1 MLRSTKSGLHFLIR
15 FVIIIVVHGINKQ
28 SEADML
34 DQGYY
39 DRDKK
44 KQSLGWKIFFIVLVA
59 LIVIVYF
66 VIFLRFFQTCD
77 SNESKIIYLS
87 EQSAQLYNTDKDLL
101 KVHRLTPRN
110 PITAD
115 GSFYMSYVTYLE
127 STNELQITVK
137 YRDTILADKENTN
150 PYTYKLY
157 DEDGTQFPM
166 YYTTQSERNGYYY
179 TKLCFSELKFD
190 FEGHTPIH
198 LEILNP
204 DGSTAAKLTLFDE
217 YTSASEMKDYQ
228 VSEINQQLTD

>member
-1 MLRSTKSGLHFLIR
+1 
-15 FVIIIVVHGINKQ
+15 
-28 SEADML
+28 ML

-39 DRDKK
+39 DREKK
-44 KQSLGWKIFFIVLVA
+44 KQSLGWRIFFIVLIS
-59 LIVIVYF
+59 LIVIVYL
-66 VIFLRFFQTCD
+66 VIFLRFFQTCESGD
-77 SNESKIIYLS
+77 SKIVYLS
-87 EQSAQLYNTDKDLL
+87 QQASQLYNADKASL
-101 KVHRLTPRN
+101 KVHKLTPRN
-110 PITAD
+110 PITSD
-115 GSFYMSYVTYLE
+115 GSFYMSFIAYLE
-127 STNELQITVK
+127 STDELQITVK

-190 FEGHTPIH
+190 FEEHTPIY

-204 DGSTAAKLTLFDE
+204 DGSTAAKLTLFDA